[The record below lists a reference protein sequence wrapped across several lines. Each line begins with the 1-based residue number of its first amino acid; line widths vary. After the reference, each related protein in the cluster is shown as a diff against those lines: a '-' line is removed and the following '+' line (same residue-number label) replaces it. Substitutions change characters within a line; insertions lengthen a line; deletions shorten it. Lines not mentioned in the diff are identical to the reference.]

1 VPEDHLFAFGPAP
14 AEEEVISTPAGVPAY
29 PDRLHP
35 VYRER
40 IDRYAALQRQLR
52 EDDREQLTEAQQ
64 RLREET
70 VVLPRTERRWAVTV
84 RELAETL
91 LLAALLFLAV
101 RASFQNFRVEGA
113 SMQPSL
119 QDGDYL
125 IVNKL
130 SYAEIDLGPF
140 DWLPFFD
147 AGEDS
152 HRQIFDEPQRGDVVV
167 FHAPINEGRDFIKR
181 VIGLPGDTVDIRQ
194 GEGVFVNNQLLS
206 EPYIQG
212 TTNCGQQCVV
222 HIPPANSDAA
232 MAECG
237 STACYFVMGDNRQNS
252 SDSRQGWL
260 VPIENIVGKAMI
272 TYWNEGGPSIG
283 LAPNHSVG
291 MAEEAE

>member
-1 VPEDHLFAFGPAP
+1 
-14 AEEEVISTPAGVPAY
+14 
-29 PDRLHP
+29 
-35 VYRER
+35 
-40 IDRYAALQRQLR
+40 
-52 EDDREQLTEAQQ
+52 
-64 RLREET
+64 
-70 VVLPRTERRWAVTV
+70 
-84 RELAETL
+84 

-101 RASFQNFRVEGA
+101 RASFQNFKVEGA

-147 AGEDS
+147 AGDDQRRHLFSDPE
-152 HRQIFDEPQRGDVVV
+152 RGDVIV
-167 FHAPINEGRDFIKR
+167 FHAPINTGRDFIKR

-194 GEGVFVNNQLLS
+194 DEGVYVNNQLLD

-212 TTNCGQQCVV
+212 STGCGQQCVV
-222 HIPPANSDAA
+222 HIPPLGSDAA
-232 MAECG
+232 QAECG
-237 STACYFVMGDNRQNS
+237 SDACYFVMGDNRQNS

-260 VPIENIVGKAMI
+260 VPLENIVGKAMV
-272 TYWNEGGPSIG
+272 TYWEESGPNLG